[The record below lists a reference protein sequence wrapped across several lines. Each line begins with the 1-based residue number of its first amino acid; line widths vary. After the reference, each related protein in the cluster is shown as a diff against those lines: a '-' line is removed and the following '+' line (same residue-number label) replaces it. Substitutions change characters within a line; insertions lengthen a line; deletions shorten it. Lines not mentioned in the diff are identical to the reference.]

1 MGADGG
7 WPTRLRGL
15 LVLWGFAVAGM
26 ALAGPS
32 PEGYT
37 HGSIY
42 PWWSW
47 VLVGVGA
54 LAGGVLLAAPDDGE
68 RRPRP
73 WRHAW
78 HWWSVPSSPAPGSSR
93 ESTGARPRG
102 SPATGLGQLEEVA
115 RLALLIAVSAGIAT
129 VAAAWQ
135 LLASRDLGPRRRTV
149 TWRAQLAVGVAL
161 LVLLPVLLA
170 VFEVGGPRLTTWGA
184 AGLVYG
190 GPWGVAVVASAWSSR
205 PAAAALL
212 ETVLGCAAL
221 AAVGPQMVDV
231 FAPSVGGLVRR
242 GHARH
247 RGPDHLGGQPPWSE
261 HRPARPYMTAA
272 IGRPGL
278 GRPAVVC

>member
-15 LVLWGFAVAGM
+15 LVFWGFAVAGM

-42 PWWSW
+42 AWWTW
-47 VLVGVGA
+47 VIVGVGA
-54 LAGGVLLAAPDDGE
+54 LAGGVLLVAPEGASGSRVRTVAACVALVVGAE
-68 RRPRP
+68 LAGTGVVAREHWRP
-73 WRHAW
+73 A
-78 HWWSVPSSPAPGSSR
+78 SGVAGY
-93 ESTGARPRG
+93 GV
-102 SPATGLGQLEEVA
+102 GQLEEVA
-115 RLALLIAVSAGIAT
+115 RFALLIAVSAGIAT

-135 LLASRDLGPRRRTV
+135 LLASRELGPRRRRT

-221 AAVGPQMVDV
+221 AAVGPQMVDGFV
-231 FAPSVGGLVRR
+231 PSAEAWFVAVAP
-242 GHARH
+242 
-247 RGPDHLGGQPPWSE
+247 
-261 HRPARPYMTAA
+261 A
-272 IGRPGL
+272 IAVL
-278 GRPAVVC
+278 IIAVVGSPGGHVDRHVRT

>member
-1 MGADGG
+1 MGAAPR

-15 LVLWGFAVAGM
+15 LVLWGFVVAGL

-32 PEGYT
+32 PQGYT

-47 VLVGVGA
+47 ALVGVGA
-54 LAGGVLLAAPDDGE
+54 VAGAVLLVAPETARGARTVAACVSVVVGAELAGTGIVARE
-68 RRPRP
+68 HWRPAS
-73 WRHAW
+73 WIA
-78 HWWSVPSSPAPGSSR
+78 GY
-93 ESTGARPRG
+93 GA
-102 SPATGLGQLEEVA
+102 GQLEEVA
-115 RLALLIAVSAGIAT
+115 HLALLIAVSAGIAT

-135 LLASRDLGPRRRTV
+135 LLASADLGPRRPAA

-170 VFEVGGPRLTTWGA
+170 VFDVGGPRLTTWGA

-190 GPWGVAVVASAWSSR
+190 GPWGVAVVASVWSSR
-205 PAAAALL
+205 RAAAALL

-231 FAPSVGGLVRR
+231 FAPSAEAWFVAV
-242 GHARH
+242 A
-247 RGPDHLGGQPPWSE
+247 P
-261 HRPARPYMTAA
+261 A
-272 IGRPGL
+272 IGVL
-278 GRPAVVC
+278 IMAVVGRAEAPIDRPVRT